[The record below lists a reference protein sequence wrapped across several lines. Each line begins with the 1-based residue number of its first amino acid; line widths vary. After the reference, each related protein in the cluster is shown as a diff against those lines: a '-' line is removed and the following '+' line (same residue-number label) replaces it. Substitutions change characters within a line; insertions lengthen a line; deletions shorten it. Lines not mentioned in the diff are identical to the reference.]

1 MLIPGKGKYIF
12 IFFIATTKGKH
23 FSGKK
28 PKGTVI
34 ILTKLSVLYVCLC
47 VSVCLGSS
55 KRSMT
60 PLLLEVGWI
69 SPEVYLETMIHSHIS
84 YN

>member
-47 VSVCLGSS
+47 VLHTHTNTHTQTELIG
-55 KRSMT
+55 
-60 PLLLEVGWI
+60 
-69 SPEVYLETMIHSHIS
+69 YLKH
-84 YN
+84 YFWR